1 MSLVYIQFI
10 PWQEKIVYSVS
21 LVLTPASPHF
31 DGLPSTAHRKC
42 SGFELYLLMSF
53 SSPTPVLSQLLQK
66 MLFKFFLRY
75 QCGLPGSATSPLC
88 VLKHTSLDLSQSDL
102 LPWKMK
108 NKIKATLPQAAHLN
122 PVNKLCHSSENIINN
137 NHDDNE
143 DNDDNGD
150 DNIYLRSMYKL
161 TSGWTRIWEFL
172 SLSKGADFVT
182 VSDICVEKG
191 KHFIVSSVPR

>member
-1 MSLVYIQFI
+1 MAKKL
-10 PWQEKIVYSVS
+10 IVYSIS

-42 SGFELYLLMSF
+42 SGLELYLLMSF

-75 QCGLPGSATSPLC
+75 LCGLPGSATSQLC
-88 VLKHTSLDLSQSDL
+88 VLKHTSLDLSQADL

-108 NKIKATLPQAAHLN
+108 NMIKATLPQAAHLN
-122 PVNKLCHSSENIINN
+122 PVNKLCHFSENNSNN
-137 NHDDNE
+137 NHNDNE
-143 DNDDNGD
+143 DNDNNDDG
-150 DNIYLRSMYKL
+150 DNIYLRSMNKL
-161 TSGWTRIWEFL
+161 TSGWTRVWEFL
-172 SLSKGADFVT
+172 SLSKEADFIT

-191 KHFIVSSVPR
+191 KHFTVSSVPR